1 MNAEQPSS
9 CSSTILP
16 ALVLASTEPEGT
28 VTEAVTEG
36 GREREKERGEGAQI
50 SHYLCIITAPA

>member
-36 GREREKERGEGAQI
+36 EREREKERGGGGVHV
-50 SHYLCIITAPA
+50 SYYLSVSA

>member
-9 CSSTILP
+9 CSSNILP

-36 GREREKERGEGAQI
+36 RGERERERERERET
-50 SHYLCIITAPA
+50 SITSVLL

>member
-1 MNAEQPSS
+1 M
-9 CSSTILP
+9 LP

-36 GREREKERGEGAQI
+36 GRERGGGAHI
-50 SHYLCIITAPA
+50 SYYLCIITVAYIVDPSYLPS

>member
-1 MNAEQPSS
+1 MDDMMNAEQPSS

-36 GREREKERGEGAQI
+36 GKKRGGAQI
-50 SHYLCIITAPA
+50 SYYLRITTVPA

>member
-9 CSSTILP
+9 CSSNILP

-36 GREREKERGEGAQI
+36 RGERERERERSTILA
-50 SHYLCIITAPA
+50 LL